1 MNRTVSV
8 EDLGYDPK
16 TTCGKPC
23 NCESYRAH
31 IMSVSVSA
39 SATPSRDRSKETV
52 AADAREKRW
61 EKDMPAYKRL
71 REDGLQPAHIDGS
84 SRMEQTANDK
94 LEVAAGRNYDKKQ
107 VNVINEIKAFQREI
121 A

>member
-1 MNRTVSV
+1 MT
-8 EDLGYDPK
+8 DFDPK

-31 IMSVSVSA
+31 ISTISVSA
-39 SATPSRDRSKETV
+39 AATPSRDRSKESV
-52 AADAREKRW
+52 AIDAREKRW

-84 SRMEQTANDK
+84 ARMESTATDAI
-94 LEVAAGRNYDKKQ
+94 EISAGRNYDKRTVGVLK
-107 VNVINEIKAFQREI
+107 EIKTIQKESA
-121 A
+121 

>member
-1 MNRTVSV
+1 MS
-8 EDLGYDPK
+8 DYDPK

-31 IMSVSVSA
+31 ISTISVSA
-39 SATPSRDRSKETV
+39 AATPTRDRSKETV
-52 AADAREKRW
+52 AIDAREKRW
-61 EKDMPAYKRL
+61 DKDMPAYKRL

-84 SRMEQTANDK
+84 RQIEAQANDK
-94 LEVAAGRNYDKKQ
+94 LEVAAGRTYDKKQ
-107 VNVINEIKAFQREI
+107 VNVLKEIKEFQRET